1 MGGDDD
7 NEKPKAKERSAS
19 LVKLVGSE
27 RLDLI
32 EKRQHEKIHLRY
44 FWDVNTVE
52 MTLLGCGIIVSLS
65 GIMFETIPP
74 EEEDFYQPHIY
85 FVTVICLTTL
95 IFSVFY
101 WIGVF
106 SSEIAGYRCQ
116 RFKRLFGEE
125 NFITR
130 GKKRQHLMGDVVSK
144 LKIEPKKKN
153 GGFGRRLSVAF
164 HGAAHALH
172 LDAVHIPSIDERT
185 ARRRRK
191 EARRGQT
198 KIKGS

>member
-1 MGGDDD
+1 
-7 NEKPKAKERSAS
+7 
-19 LVKLVGSE
+19 
-27 RLDLI
+27 
-32 EKRQHEKIHLRY
+32 
-44 FWDVNTVE
+44 
-52 MTLLGCGIIVSLS
+52 MTLLGCGILVSLS

-101 WIGVF
+101 WVGVF

-116 RFKRLFGEE
+116 KFKQYFGEE
-125 NFITR
+125 NFITM

-144 LKIEPKKKN
+144 LKIEPKKKKKKRS
-153 GGFGRRLSVAF
+153 GPVRRRLSQAF

-172 LDAVHIPSIDERT
+172 LDAV
-185 ARRRRK
+185 
-191 EARRGQT
+191 
-198 KIKGS
+198 